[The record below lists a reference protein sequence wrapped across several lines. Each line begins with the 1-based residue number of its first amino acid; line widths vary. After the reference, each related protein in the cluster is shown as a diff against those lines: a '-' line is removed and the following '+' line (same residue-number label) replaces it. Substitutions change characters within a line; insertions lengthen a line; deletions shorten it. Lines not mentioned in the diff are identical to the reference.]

1 MVLVSGLVCSFRGC
15 LHSYWHIF
23 VVSYDFFFVLR
34 GLFSILYLLVAEKWR
49 KLVEKEMWSLF
60 QLNSCPGLNW
70 VESFVVWCFKY

>member
-1 MVLVSGLVCSFRGC
+1 MVAYTLIG
-15 LHSYWHIF
+15 IF
-23 VVSYDFFFVLR
+23 LLFPMIFFFVLR